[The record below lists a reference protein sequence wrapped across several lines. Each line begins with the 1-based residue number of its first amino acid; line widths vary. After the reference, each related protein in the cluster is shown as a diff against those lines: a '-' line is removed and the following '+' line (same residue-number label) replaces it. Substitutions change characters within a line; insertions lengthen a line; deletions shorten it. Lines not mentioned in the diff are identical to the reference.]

1 MTDEH
6 NPAQADLELPRQWQ
20 EEWTV
25 PEMPTDLSQRVIS
38 RAREA
43 AVIHPPLVVTG
54 NRSATMVATG
64 ASVFAAAAA
73 AAALVISVSRPATP
87 EASPA
92 APIAAA
98 PELMPAGEA
107 ATAGTPM
114 VWPVDVDPDQL
125 GHLVIDAV
133 PRDARVLVDGNVL
146 AGPSPFV
153 ATNLVSG
160 PHEIVV
166 EHEGFET
173 WTKTIDVPKAQ
184 LQLPIEL
191 SPLAAGADAP
201 PPHEAQDPASEAAQ
215 GVAKVVGGLDRDIA
229 RRIVRAH
236 IDEVRS
242 CYDEG
247 LRRNPK
253 LEGRIE
259 VRFEVAST
267 GVVATAR
274 LIDDTL
280 ADPKVGACVVAAVR
294 HWKFPRP
301 SDGERVVV
309 TYPFMFSP
317 G

>member
-1 MTDEH
+1 MSDEH

-25 PEMPTDLSQRVIS
+25 PEMPSDLSQRVLS

-43 AVIHPPLVVTG
+43 TIVHPPLVVTG
-54 NRSATMVATG
+54 HRSATMVATG

-73 AAALVISVSRPATP
+73 AAALVISVSRPTSP
-87 EASPA
+87 EPPPVAPVA
-92 APIAAA
+92 AV
-98 PELMPAGEA
+98 PELAPAGA
-107 ATAGTPM
+107 PAPM
-114 VWPVDVDPDQL
+114 VWPVDVETKAL
-125 GHLVIDAV
+125 GHLVIDAM
-133 PRDARVLVDGNVL
+133 PRDARVLVDGHVL
-146 AGPSPFV
+146 EGPSPFV

-160 PHEIVV
+160 PHEVVV
-166 EHEGFET
+166 EHEGYEA

-191 SPLAAGADAP
+191 TRLAAGTSAP
-201 PPHEAQDPASEAAQ
+201 PPREAKDPTTEAAQ
-215 GVAKVVGGLDRDIA
+215 GVAKVVGGLDRDIM

-236 IDEVRS
+236 LDEVRS

-247 LRRNPK
+247 LLRDPK

-259 VRFEVAST
+259 VRFEVLSSGA
-267 GVVATAR
+267 VATSR
-274 LIDDTL
+274 VIDNTV
-280 ADPKVGACVVAAVR
+280 ADPQVGVCVTAAVR
-294 HWKFPRP
+294 RWKFPRP
-301 SDGERVVV
+301 SDGERVVI